1 MGTLQ
6 VLPLTQYQKEIYY
19 ETQRNP
25 ESQQFTISI
34 ARVLKNNINVE
45 KLFHSVNTI
54 LGNDITCR
62 LRIVEHEGVLGQ
74 EIQSTVVNQA
84 KIINAEEED
93 VNVLF
98 DKWSKRVFNLDEKS
112 LLEIALLQNLKNNCT
127 AIFIRAHH
135 IVCDGWGINQLAKK
149 IAKCYLDNHLIQ
161 GNAAASDMLSYS
173 SHFEKNVEKYTSAIL
188 EQEKILSQPE
198 TEQQITALAALTQHH
213 DPAFFNRKKK
223 THLSRFVQHR
233 HILTQA
239 EIEKTTSQGMN
250 PYLAVMSAVAVL
262 LSRIHNNTQLT
273 MGVPLLNRRKNQL
286 DIAGQWANTL
296 PLAVTVNAEDTFA
309 ELATRIKT
317 GTKELKTFEHIP
329 LGRLFKSMGTT
340 VRQWFDVTVAYNHSP
355 MTGASRDTYQKEGIY
370 AAATAHE
377 NDAIAIHVHNYGG
390 DSDVAIDITAA
401 EDIFDEDYSFET
413 FTASL
418 GHVLDQ
424 IIASPEQAVSQVTLS
439 SAEEMAQLALFE
451 QGPVTAF
458 SAQETL
464 STLFDAQV
472 SLHGDAVAIANVGE
486 QSALTYAQF
495 QARIDNMVA
504 ILLKAGVK
512 KGDIVAIL
520 MDRSTEMLTA
530 IFAVLKAGA
539 AYLPVDPN
547 YPQERIDYMLE
558 DSGVTVIIAD
568 KLNQSLSTRAYTVI
582 DGNNVVDHEVQRDA
596 EQANLSAAD
605 SLAYMIYTSGSTG
618 QPKGVM
624 INHYSAVNRIEWMQ
638 ERYPLDNT
646 DVILQKTPISFDVS
660 VWELFWWSI
669 TGASVHLL
677 PPGAHKDPLE
687 IIKAISTHRVTTL
700 HFVPSMLQPLLDILE
715 AQPELVKKLD
725 SLRRVFTS
733 GEALPPTRVNQFR
746 QIFSV
751 LGLNAPALINLYGPT
766 EATVDV
772 SYFEFFPENVE
783 TVKRVPIG
791 FPINNTSLRIMSQHG
806 TRQAIGL
813 AGELQIGGVGLAR
826 GYHNK
831 PELTDEKFI
840 LSGNERWYRTGDL
853 ARWLPDGSIE
863 YLGRIDNQVKIRG
876 NRIELGEIQ
885 NTLERIQGINRAEVL
900 PQKNSQ
906 GDDYL
911 CAYYTVNIPNM
922 TNELSAADHLHFTSE
937 KLRNAL
943 LEFLPDFMVPQRFFR
958 VPFIPLTP
966 NGKVDRHALV
976 ALVKTEEAASRDD
989 AQSETEYQLA
999 DIWKRILKIEKLSV
1013 QENFY
1018 TLGGDS
1024 ILMLKVRSE
1033 AEKAGITV
1041 TLSDLAQYLTIAEL
1055 GQHIDANCKNQ
1066 QSNRQNALLPFA
1078 LIKEKERASLA
1089 QYADAFPATQ
1099 LQLGLI
1105 YHSQQS
1111 KNSAT
1116 YKDVFRYTLKIN
1128 TLTRRWEPEHF
1139 RQSAAATIQ
1148 RHPVL
1153 RSHFNLA
1160 DFSEPLQII
1169 NYHIDLDEAV
1179 KIDDLSSLT
1188 RDESESIIKEHMEKS
1203 SRLDYQFDHAPLYC
1217 IHVFKTAATDII
1229 EVVFSF
1235 HHALLD
1241 GGSVANLLHE
1251 LFSRYLNKGMSSS
1264 ETEGSETKGSEAN
1277 AVEENILPSPALYVQ
1292 DELHA
1297 LQDQKHQ
1304 LFWKKMF
1311 KGLARTQFPAY
1322 RLYENRTDENRAYE
1336 RQAKKRIF
1344 AKKAFIPKEMEEK
1357 LGILVQHEQV
1367 SIKSVFFAAHCLT
1380 VASVTSQDQIA
1391 TGLVTHGRPDVQ
1403 HSEQTL
1409 GLFLNTLPVRFS
1421 AANKTWKECIHS
1433 VFSAEQR
1440 HAPYRKYPLNTI
1452 QQKAGEGAKISS
1464 AFNYIH
1470 FHILTDVFGG
1480 SDLSLIAFDPWEET
1494 NFEVLLNVMTDFNT
1508 GQHYLRCDFDGSVFS
1523 QVQADT
1529 YMDTYMSVL
1538 NKMVNHGD
1546 QPATLS
1552 QPLAQMTQKIQSSS
1566 DMPCQGFMS
1575 VLNMIAKNV
1584 REQPDA
1590 IAIRHHDLQ
1599 WSYKK
1604 LWSESGKIASALI
1617 SEGIVY
1623 RGTVYPGSVQNTPVA
1638 IALERSPILVASLL
1652 GVMRAGGICLPLD
1665 LSYPIQR
1672 IEAMVEQ
1679 AHPILALVDEK
1690 SEQLLNAVAVP
1701 AMRSDTLIN
1710 LDTSI
1715 SCEEQE
1721 SGAEQEIDPEQLAY
1735 LLFTSG
1741 STGKPKG
1748 VAMPH
1753 RSLSNMVT
1761 WQNETITGKNI
1772 RSTLQYAPL
1781 SFDVSFQEIFSTL
1794 AAGGELHLISEDER
1808 RDPLQLLRAIDHY
1821 QTERIYLP
1829 YVALQ
1834 QLAETAVA
1842 LETYPINL
1850 KTVIS
1855 SGEQLRV
1862 TDDIRSF
1869 IGQINN
1875 GILENQYGPTETHV
1889 ITAFTMQGN
1898 PVSFPALPPIGKSIS
1913 NTDVVLLNDQL
1924 EEVASGEQGE
1934 IYARGL
1940 PVAQGYYCQPTLTAE
1955 RFIMLKGDNNPL
1967 YRTGDLGVKLRDG
1980 NILCLGRKDTQVK
1993 VRGYRIELAE
2003 IELAISNTS
2012 GADAILKDVAVVVQ
2026 QHGENDGYLVAFLV
2040 GERNDAFVV
2049 QVQQYLSETLP
2060 KHMLPSQIEWL
2071 DSLPKTPSGKRD
2083 DAALRQMRIT
2093 HGQTQAEGV
2102 APRDKYEQVLCDLA
2116 ADLLKIP
2123 DVSVHQNLFDI
2134 GATSLTVMRMVVLVE
2149 KHFGTTIPLSLFIS
2163 YPTVAQLAEHI
2174 REKGGHPT
2182 FSPLVPMRP
2191 LITDTNGRHTTGHK
2205 SPLFF
2210 VHPMGGNVLS
2220 YLRLVKHLP
2229 EDQPFYAL
2237 QSHGV
2242 DAGSVPL
2249 TSVQE
2254 QAANYLQA
2262 IRHIQP
2268 HGPYS
2273 IGGWSYGGFVAF
2285 EMARQLK
2292 EQGEE
2297 VADLFVLDTVVVSNE
2312 AKREVNEEALL
2323 RWFFWELLWLNEG
2336 ATLPAQSLPEHT
2348 TSLQEQFEYITEQAI
2363 ATDAIPKGSSRA
2375 VIQRLFD
2382 VYRTNWKAAS
2392 DYAACKAD
2400 ISMTLLHATRPLP
2413 EVLHAM
2419 HDAVGSEYRDPQ
2431 NGWGRKTT
2439 GHINV
2444 IDVPGDHLE
2453 VMEEP
2458 YVEEVAKV
2466 ILQEMNK
2473 SSKKQVLPY
2482 SEEECPIH

>member
-25 ESQQFTISI
+25 ESHQFTISI
-34 ARVLKNNINVE
+34 ARVLKNNINFK
-45 KLFHSVNTI
+45 KLIHSVNSV
-54 LGNDITCR
+54 LENDVTCR
-62 LRIVEHEGVLGQ
+62 LRIIEHEGVLEQ
-74 EIQSTVVNQA
+74 EIQNTAANQA
-84 KIINAEEED
+84 EIINAEEED
-93 VNVLF
+93 VSELF
-98 DKWSKRVFNLDEKS
+98 NKWSKRVFHLDEKS
-112 LLEIALLQNLKNNCT
+112 LLEIALLKNLKNNDT

-149 IAKCYLDNHLIQ
+149 IAKCYHDNHLIQ
-161 GNAAASDMLSYS
+161 DNAITSDELLYS
-173 SHFEKNVEKYTSAIL
+173 CHFEKNVAKYTSAIL
-188 EQEKILSQPE
+188 EQEEILSQPE
-198 TEQQITALAALTQHH
+198 TEQQITALAALTQLH

-233 HILTQA
+233 HLLTQA
-239 EIEKTTSQGMN
+239 KIEKTTAQGIN

-273 MGVPLLNRRKNQL
+273 MGVPLLNRRMSQL

-296 PLAVTVNAEDTFA
+296 PLAVTVNAEDTLA
-309 ELATRIKT
+309 ELAARIKT
-317 GTKELKTFEHIP
+317 GTKELKAFEHIP
-329 LGRLFKSMGTT
+329 LGRLLKSMGTT
-340 VRQWFDVTVAYNHSP
+340 VRQGFDVTVAYNHSP
-355 MTGASRDTYQKEGIY
+355 MAGASRDLYQNEGIY

-390 DSDVAIDITAA
+390 NNDVAIDITAA

-418 GHVLDQ
+418 GQVIDQ
-424 IIASPEQAVSQVTLS
+424 MIASPEQAVSQVTLS

-451 QGPVTAF
+451 QGPITEY
-458 SAQETL
+458 SEQETL

-472 SLHGDAVAIANVGE
+472 SLHGNAVAIANAGE
-486 QSALTYAQF
+486 QSALTYTQF
-495 QARIDNMVA
+495 QTRIGDMVA
-504 ILLKAGVK
+504 VLLKAGVK
-512 KGDIVAIL
+512 KGNIVAIL
-520 MDRSTEMLTA
+520 MDRSTAMLTA

-568 KLNQSLSTRAYTVI
+568 RLDQSLNVKSYTII
-582 DGNNVVDHEVQRDA
+582 DGNTVVAQEEPRCA
-596 EQANLSAAD
+596 EQANLSTAD

-624 INHYSAVNRIEWMQ
+624 INHYSVVNRIEWMQ
-638 ERYPLDNT
+638 ERYPLDST

-687 IIKAISTHRVTTL
+687 IINAIRVHRVTTL
-700 HFVPSMLQPLLDILE
+700 HFVPSMLQPFLDILA
-715 AQPELVKKLD
+715 AQPELVKELS

-746 QIFSV
+746 KIFSV

-772 SYFEFFPENVE
+772 SYFEFFPDNKEVIS
-783 TVKRVPIG
+783 RVPIG
-791 FPINNTSLRIMSQHG
+791 YPINNTLLRIMSQHG
-806 TRQAIGL
+806 TRQAIGI

-885 NTLERIQGINRAEVL
+885 NTLEHIQGINRAEVL

-911 CAYYTVNIPNM
+911 CAYYTVDA
-922 TNELSAADHLHFTSE
+922 TNELSAAGHPHFTSE
-937 KLRNAL
+937 KLRKAL
-943 LEFLPDFMVPQRFFR
+943 LAFLPDFMVPQKFFR

-966 NGKVDRHALV
+966 NGKVDRHAL
-976 ALVKTEEAASRDD
+976 ATLVKTENSVSRDD
-989 AQSETEYQLA
+989 AQTETEYQLA
-999 DIWKRILKIEKLSV
+999 DIWKRILKIDKLSV

-1041 TLSDLAQYLTIAEL
+1041 TLSDLAQYLTIADL
-1055 GQHIDANCKNQ
+1055 SQHIDTYCKTQ
-1066 QSNRQNALLPFA
+1066 KSHRQNALLPFA

-1111 KNSAT
+1111 KHSAT
-1116 YKDVFRYTLKIN
+1116 YKDVFRYTLKLN
-1128 TLTRRWEPEHF
+1128 TRKGEWEPELF

-1169 NYHIDLDEAV
+1169 NHNINLDEAV
-1179 KIDDLSSLT
+1179 SIEDLSSLSW
-1188 RDESESIIKEHMEKS
+1188 DESESIIKEHMEKS
-1203 SRLDYQFDHAPLYC
+1203 SRQDYLFDRAPLYRIC
-1217 IHVFKTAATDII
+1217 VFKTAATDII

-1241 GGSVANLLHE
+1241 GGSVANLMHE
-1251 LFSRYLNKGMSSS
+1251 LFSRYQNQGMHPS
-1264 ETEGSETKGSEAN
+1264 EVEHSEAN
-1277 AVEENILPSPALYVQ
+1277 VLPSPALYVQ

-1297 LQDQKHQ
+1297 LQDQKHH
-1304 LFWKKMF
+1304 LFWKEMF

-1322 RLYENRTDENRAYE
+1322 RLYENRTHEN
-1336 RQAKKRIF
+1336 QPQKRVF
-1344 AKKAFIPKEMEEK
+1344 AKKAIIPKEIETK
-1357 LGILVQHEQV
+1357 LGILVQDEQV

-1380 VASVTSQDQIA
+1380 VASVTSQNQIA

-1421 AANKTWKECIHS
+1421 VENKTWKECIHS
-1433 VFSAEQR
+1433 VFRAEQH
-1440 HAPYRKYPLNTI
+1440 HAPYRKYPLNAI
-1452 QQKAGEGAKISS
+1452 QQVAGEGAKISS

-1470 FHILTDVFGG
+1470 FHILTDVFSG
-1480 SDLSLIAFDPWEET
+1480 SDLSLISFDPWEET

-1529 YMDTYMSVL
+1529 YMDIYMSVL
-1538 NKMVNHGD
+1538 HKMVSQGD
-1546 QPATLS
+1546 QLATLS
-1552 QPLAQMTQKIQSSS
+1552 QPLAQMVQKPQSSS
-1566 DMPCQGFMS
+1566 EMPCQGFMS

-1590 IAIRHHDLQ
+1590 IAIRYHDLQ

-1617 SEGIVY
+1617 SDGVVY
-1623 RGTVYPGSVQNTPVA
+1623 RGTVYKGSVQNTPVA
-1638 IALERSPILVASLL
+1638 IALERSPILVASLM

-1665 LSYPIQR
+1665 LSYPAQR

-1690 SEQLLNAVAVP
+1690 SEPLLNVVAVP
-1701 AMRSDTLIN
+1701 TMRPDALIN
-1710 LDTSI
+1710 LETHI
-1715 SCEEQE
+1715 SCEEQK
-1721 SGAEQEIDPEQLAY
+1721 SKAERDIDPEQLAY

-1761 WQNETITGKNI
+1761 WQNDTLTGKNI

-1794 AAGGELHLISEDER
+1794 AAGGELHLISEEER
-1808 RDPLQLLRAIDHY
+1808 RDPLQLLHTIDTY

-1842 LETYPINL
+1842 LETYPKNL
-1850 KTVIS
+1850 KVVIS

-1862 TDDIRSF
+1862 TDDIRSL

-1875 GILENQYGPTETHV
+1875 GILQNQYGPTETHV

-1898 PVSFPALPPIGKSIS
+1898 PASFPALPPVGKNIS
-1913 NTDVVLLNDQL
+1913 NVDVLLLNEQL
-1924 EEVASGEQGE
+1924 EEVALGEQGE

-1940 PVAQGYYCQPTLTAE
+1940 AVAQGYYCQPALTAE
-1955 RFIMLKGDNNPL
+1955 RFITLKGDNNPL
-1967 YRTGDLGVKLRDG
+1967 YRTGDLGVKLKDG

-2003 IELAISNTS
+2003 IELAISNTPD
-2012 GADAILKDVAVVVQ
+2012 ADTILKDVAVVVQ

-2040 GERNDAFVV
+2040 GEKDDAFVERV
-2049 QVQQYLSETLP
+2049 EQHLSETLP
-2060 KHMLPSQIEWL
+2060 KHMLPSQIAWL
-2071 DSLPKTPSGKRD
+2071 GSLPKTPSGKRD
-2083 DAALRQMRIT
+2083 DATLRQMRIT
-2093 HGQTQAEGV
+2093 HRHTQSESIS
-2102 APRDKYEQVLCDLA
+2102 PRDKYEQVLCDLA

-2123 DVSVHQNLFDI
+2123 EVSVHQNLFDI

-2149 KHFGTTIPLSLFIS
+2149 KHFGITMPLSLFIS

-2174 REKGGHPT
+2174 REKGGLPT

-2191 LITDTNGRHTTGHK
+2191 IFTSTNGRESAAHK

-2220 YLRLVKHLP
+2220 YLRLVKHFP

-2237 QSHGV
+2237 QAHGV
-2242 DAGSVPL
+2242 DAGSIPL

-2262 IRHIQP
+2262 IRHMQP

-2312 AKREVNEEALL
+2312 MKREVNEEALL

-2348 TSLQEQFEYITEQAI
+2348 ISLQEQFEYITEQAI
-2363 ATDAIPKGSSRA
+2363 ATGAIPKGSSRA

-2413 EVLHAM
+2413 EVLRSM

-2444 IDVPGDHLE
+2444 IDVLGDHLE

-2466 ILQEMNK
+2466 ILQEMSN
-2473 SSKKQVLPY
+2473 SSKKQVLPS
-2482 SEEECPIH
+2482 SEEACPIH